1 MTRIDDS
8 KTVEW
13 NLANMAGSGTG
24 SSADPELVAKVT
36 KTETKVASLES
47 QVASIDTTPQTLELD
62 GTTLKISKGNS
73 VNLPTGG
80 GASYDDTELKDR
92 VSKLEAKEDKDTVY
106 DDSDLKQRVTAL
118 ESKTDKDTVYD
129 DTEIKKRISDLETKE
144 DKDTVYDDTELTGI
158 KQRLINLENK
168 PDNDKQKLTYSN
180 GVLSI
185 ENGNSVNVPMSI
197 GKSSYQ
203 SWLDLGNAGTEQDFI
218 RSLKGAKGDKGDV
231 TDIGTNALVN
241 FTCDITS
248 TLVPTTTQ
256 YAGYKSF
263 SYNTKSQLGT
273 VHLDLRPTSSTSD
286 AHTIGNLPTGAP
298 KPYSLIEVNVIG
310 NKPDGTGQ
318 IYIQT
323 DGVIRCNALIPGRR
337 YIVDLLGYYIYR

>member
-1 MTRIDDS
+1 MNKIDYNPNSLSHNHDNIRFWVTQGIVIDDVKYAIEELFIRANKLYAVITEDK
-8 KTVEW
+8 KTFYEYP
-13 NLANMAGSGTG
+13 LATNVQQATFDSTQIENRL
-24 SSADPELVAKVT
+24 SR
-36 KTETKVASLES
+36 LEN
-47 QVASIDTTPQTLELD
+47 VP
-62 GTTLKISKGNS
+62 
-73 VNLPTGG
+73 PYR
-80 GASYDDTELKDR
+80 YDDTGII
-92 VSKLEAKEDKDTVY
+92 
-106 DDSDLKQRVTAL
+106 QRLTAL
-118 ESKTDKDTVYD
+118 ENTDA
-129 DTEIKKRISDLETKE
+129 
-144 DKDTVYDDTELTGI
+144 TELTGI

-197 GKSSYQ
+197 GKSAYQ
-203 SWLDLGNAGTEQDFI
+203 SWLDLGNTGTEQDFI